1 MNPQSI
7 LVIVLQS
14 LTLIT
19 VIYSAF
25 RVVNRNVEEWRQ
37 REERL
42 TMIER
47 QVQEFAKSNVV
58 ITKVETKLEELT
70 TEIMRVRDRLDT
82 FLDRRVQ

>member
-82 FLDRRVQ
+82 FLDRRV

>member
-47 QVQEFAKSNVV
+47 QVQEFAKSNAV
-58 ITKVETKLEELT
+58 ITKVEVKLEELT

>member
-47 QVQEFAKSNVV
+47 QVQEFAKSSVV

-82 FLDRRVQ
+82 FLDRRV

>member
-42 TMIER
+42 IMIER
-47 QVQEFAKSNVV
+47 QVQEFAKSNTV
-58 ITKVETKLEELT
+58 ITKVEAKLEELT

>member
-1 MNPQSI
+1 MSLQSV
-7 LVIVLQS
+7 LVIILQS

-47 QVQEFAKSNVV
+47 QVQEFAKSNAV
-58 ITKVETKLEELT
+58 ITKVEVKLEELT

>member
-47 QVQEFAKSNVV
+47 QVQEFAKSNTV
-58 ITKVETKLEELT
+58 ITKVEAKLEELT

>member
-1 MNPQSI
+1 MSLQSV
-7 LVIVLQS
+7 LVIILQS

-19 VIYSAF
+19 VLYSAF

-47 QVQEFAKSNVV
+47 QVQVFAKSNAV
-58 ITKVETKLEELT
+58 ITKVEVKLEELT

>member
-1 MNPQSI
+1 MSLQSI

>member
-42 TMIER
+42 IMIER

>member
-42 TMIER
+42 IMIER
-47 QVQEFAKSNVV
+47 QVQEFAKSNTV

-82 FLDRRVQ
+82 FLDRRV

>member
-1 MNPQSI
+1 MSLQSV
-7 LVIVLQS
+7 LVIILQS

-19 VIYSAF
+19 VLYSAF

-47 QVQEFAKSNVV
+47 QVQEFAKSNAV
-58 ITKVETKLEELT
+58 ITKVEVKLEELT

>member
-7 LVIVLQS
+7 LVIILQS

-42 TMIER
+42 IMIER

-82 FLDRRVQ
+82 FLDRRV

>member
-7 LVIVLQS
+7 LVIILQS

-82 FLDRRVQ
+82 FLDRRV